1 MKVSLFQ
8 QAPYRHLPLGFEKR
22 HDSVVTTPYWDLVQP
37 GLMQQDLNAFIAEL
51 MLGARLGFDGVAV
64 TEHSQSSYDVVPNP
78 NLIASILAYMTE
90 LEKLEVAIAVIGRSL
105 GKSREPLRIAEEYA
119 MLDQISGGRLIA
131 GFPIGLSYDAN
142 QNAGIPPIDT
152 RDRYYE
158 GRALVEKAWAAKEPF
173 AWNGRFSKYPSVNL
187 WPRPVQQPSPP
198 RWVPGVGNPRTM
210 QGVIERD
217 DVYTYL
223 SWFGPRLTGRRIFDR
238 YWEIAQKLGKDIN
251 PHRLAFLQVV
261 LVADTDAEAERLYR
275 DHLETH
281 FRTSLGSIPPTGLGL
296 PGYIERPGVEG
307 LIRDPGDFGLA
318 MRMRDITYA
327 ELVDARVAIV
337 GSPDTVRQQI
347 REFARE
353 FRVGNLLVMT
363 QVGSMPHELTEHNI
377 RLFAREV
384 LPHLQ
389 TIWADEGWDNF
400 AWPERLR
407 RKAPRQDGTGS
418 AP

>member
-1 MKVSLFQ
+1 MKVSIFQ
-8 QAPYRHLPLGFEKR
+8 QAPYRHLPPDFEKH
-22 HDSVVTTPYWDLVQP
+22 HDSVVTTPYFEIVKP
-37 GLMQQDLNAFIAEL
+37 GLMHQDLNDFIGEL

-78 NLIASILAYMTE
+78 NLIGSILAYQTE
-90 LEKLEVAIAVIGRSL
+90 LEKLDVAIAVIGRSL

-119 MLDQISGGRLIA
+119 MIDQISNGRLIA

-158 GRALVEKAWAAKEPF
+158 GRALVEKAWSSKEPF

-187 WPRPVQQPSPP
+187 WPRPVQQPRPP
-198 RWVPGVGNPRTM
+198 GWVPGVGNPKTM
-210 QGVIERD
+210 QGVLERD

-223 SWFGPRLTGRRIFDR
+223 SWFGPKLTGKRIFDR
-238 YWEIAQKLGKDIN
+238 YWEIAQKIGKDIN
-251 PHRLAFLQVV
+251 PHRLAFLQVC
-261 LVADTDAEAERLYR
+261 LVAETDAQAEKDYR
-275 DHLETH
+275 QHLETH

-307 LIRDPGDFGLA
+307 MIRDPGDFGLA
-318 MRMRDITYA
+318 VRMRDIGYA
-327 ELVDARVAIV
+327 ELVDSRVAIV
-337 GSPDTVRQQI
+337 GSPQTVLQQI
-347 REFARE
+347 TEFVKE

-363 QVGSMPHELTEHNI
+363 QVGSMPRELTEKNI
-377 RLFAREV
+377 RLFASEV

-389 TIWADEGWDNF
+389 KIWDAENWENF

-407 RKAPRQDGTGS
+407 KKKSKPAAP
-418 AP
+418 AAA